1 VYLTTPTWPRR
12 PGPDRAGTGR
22 ARRTVIS
29 SNVIALGAVSLVTDV
44 SAEMVTAVLP
54 IYLVLGMQLGPAA
67 YGAVDGLYTG
77 ATAILRLVGGYVADR
92 TDRRKVV
99 AGLGYGLS
107 AVAKLGLLAVERSAV
122 GIGLV
127 VAVDRAGK
135 GLRTAPRDALITLSS
150 PPDDLARAFGVHRT
164 MDAFGAFLGP
174 LLALAVL
181 AGSAQSFDA
190 VFVTSSCIAVFGV
203 LLLVLF
209 VQERRRPLTTAP
221 PVRLQ
226 DVGAL
231 IRDPAVR
238 RLIVAAGLLGV
249 VTIGEGF
256 VYLLLQR
263 REDLGITWFPL
274 LAVGTNVAFLMLAAP
289 LGQVADRIGRAKVL
303 LFIGYPALMLVYLLL
318 AGPFGGRPML
328 VLTLLLFGV
337 FFAATD
343 GVLMA
348 LAGPMLPA
356 ATRTTG
362 IALIQTG
369 QALAYLVSS
378 VLFGLGWQYW
388 GPDLACLL
396 AAGAVALAMLISVR
410 LLAVDRTPLGLDR

>member
-12 PGPDRAGTGR
+12 ESLDR
-22 ARRTVIS
+22 ARRSVIS
-29 SNVIALGAVSLVTDV
+29 PNIIALGAVSLVTDV

-54 IYLVLGMQLGPAA
+54 IYLVVGLHLSPAA
-67 YGAVDGLYTG
+67 YGVVDGLYTG
-77 ATAILRLVGGYVADR
+77 ATALLRLVGGYVADR

-107 AVAKLGLLAVERSAV
+107 AVAKLGLLVAERSAV

-181 AGSAQSFDA
+181 AASAQSFDA

-209 VQERRRPLTTAP
+209 VQERRRPLLATQ
-221 PVRLQ
+221 PVRLPA
-226 DVGAL
+226 VGAL
-231 IRDPAVR
+231 LRDPAVR
-238 RLIVAAGLLGV
+238 RLILAAGLLGL

-256 VYLLLQR
+256 VYLVMQR

-274 LAVGTNVAFLMLAAP
+274 LAVGTNVAFLTLAAP
-289 LGQVADRIGRAKVL
+289 LGQLADRIGRAKVL
-303 LFIGYPALMLVYLLL
+303 LFVGYPALLLVYLLL
-318 AGPFGGRPML
+318 AGPFGGRPTL

-337 FFAATD
+337 FYAATD

-348 LAGPMLPA
+348 LAGPVLPA
-356 ATRTTG
+356 VTRTTG

-369 QALAYLVSS
+369 QALAYLASS
-378 VLFGLGWQYW
+378 VLFGVAWQHW
-388 GPDLACLL
+388 GVELACLL
-396 AAGAVALAMLISVR
+396 AAAAVVPAMLFSLR
-410 LLAVDRTPLGLDR
+410 LIGAGR